1 MAVLPGAGHP
11 ALATNDVTSDPRV
24 PGPVREA
31 GAATVR
37 EAGPAALPEP
47 CVLLKVGEIVLKGG
61 NRYHFERLLQQNIR
75 RAVRDLGVGVHLW
88 NRNGVMVLR
97 LSSQH
102 GSSQHG
108 SSQHGSG
115 QHGRPHGTDQHG
127 TGSRGPAAGPAAEA
141 AMDRVAGRVSS
152 VMGIARVCRAAR
164 VAKDPE
170 AAIGTAVALAA
181 GRSGSFAVRARRR
194 DKRFPLTSA
203 QLAREIGAR
212 VQRAYGYPV
221 NLSHPD
227 LTIVVEVDQREVF
240 VYTDGAPGQGGLPV
254 GMSGRALVL
263 MSGGIDSP
271 VAAYRMMRRGLR
283 CDFLHF
289 SGMPLTGPESVYK
302 AYGLMYQ
309 LDRFQCDSRMYVVAF
324 GKAQQRLASSGASRL
339 QIVAQ
344 RRLMLKTGEVL
355 ARRLGAEALVTGDSL
370 GQVSSQTLA
379 NLTAL
384 DDAVSLPVLRPL
396 IGHDK
401 IEIIDEARR
410 IRTLALS
417 ELPDQDCCTL
427 LTPRQV
433 ETRARIDDLH
443 RIEAR
448 LDAGD
453 LAEELAAIA
462 QEYRPDHR

>member
-11 ALATNDVTSDPRV
+11 APATSDIGSAPRV
-24 PGPVREA
+24 PEPAREP
-31 GAATVR
+31 GAETVR
-37 EAGPAALPEP
+37 EPGPVGLSEP
-47 CVLLKVGEIVLKGG
+47 CVLLKLGEIVLKGG
-61 NRYHFERLLQQNIR
+61 NRHHFERILQENIR
-75 RAVRDLGVGVHLW
+75 RAVRELGVDVRLW

-97 LSSQH
+97 LT
-102 GSSQHG
+102 
-108 SSQHGSG
+108 G
-115 QHGRPHGTDQHG
+115 QHGPGGHGAGGHGPGEHGAATD
-127 TGSRGPAAGPAAEA
+127 AEA
-141 AMDRVAGRVSS
+141 AMDRVAERVSS
-152 VMGIARVCRAAR
+152 VMGIARVCRAVR
-164 VAKDPE
+164 VAKDP
-170 AAIGTAVALAA
+170 AVAIHTAVAMAA
-181 GRSGSFAVRARRR
+181 GRTGSFAVRARRR

-203 QLAREIGAR
+203 DLNREIGAR

-240 VYTDGAPGQGGLPV
+240 VYTNGGPGQGGLPV

-302 AYGLMYQ
+302 AYGLTYQ
-309 LDRFQCDSRMYVVAF
+309 LNRFQGDSRLYVVAF
-324 GKAQQRLASSGASRL
+324 GQAQRRLASSGASRL

-344 RRLMLKTGEVL
+344 RRLMLKTGEML
-355 ARRLGAEALVTGDSL
+355 ARRLGAAALVTGDSL

-384 DDAVSLPVLRPL
+384 DDAVSLPILRPL

-410 IRTLALS
+410 IATLPLS
-417 ELPDQDCCTL
+417 ELPDEDCCTL

-433 ETRARIDDLH
+433 ETRARIEDLR

-448 LDAGD
+448 LDVGD
-453 LAEELAAIA
+453 LAEQLALIA
-462 QEYRPDHR
+462 QEYRPDHA